1 MLSVRCKNE
10 KQKRSKSSKGFTLIE
25 LLAVIVILAIIALI
39 ATPIIVGVINDAKKN
54 AFKDTAYGVVNAAE
68 LYYAGQY
75 GNDAFAGKTFDFSGN
90 VDDLKLSGKKPS
102 SGTLQMDKNGN
113 TFLAIS
119 DGTYCA
125 VKNSGQSNVSVFKGQ
140 CTTTMLKNEIEKD
153 TAHLAKNVVIN
164 GETVNKVKGTKSEKL
179 TMKNYVWYSGQL
191 WQVFETNDTTHT
203 IKLITAQSITSI
215 PYGSTNNWQ
224 NSWVRKWLN
233 EGVFY
238 PALETNGLLVNSTF
252 CLDEP
257 AITGTQIT
265 NEGHNIMQVTGHTK
279 IGTCTN
285 KITEKVGL
293 MTFED
298 YAYANTGT
306 SATYT
311 GGSFLDEDEFTW
323 TMTPYATGGKQNQMF
338 IQWYTNGYLTYKV
351 NSGDW
356 SITNTYGHGVRPVIS
371 IADTAMIS
379 AGTGTKKDPYVLAG
393 ERMLDKD
400 NDVNNAKVGDYVY
413 LDESKNPYT
422 FTSEYV
428 ARDLSYTTTKDKV
441 RYRVVAKEADGTTKI
456 ERADILRSLPNTI
469 AINSSIYVPYY
480 YSSTCGY
487 INSTWQGS
495 GCINHNMFLPDDGS
509 GEYKYTES
517 KNVAFYL
524 NNASNSF
531 YNWYSDTT
539 KNMIAKS
546 NWNLYTSG
554 YGKDY
559 SALNNNPSAEYPAR
573 TMDGVASANVG
584 LPSWGE
590 MYTGNDLNVTY
601 WYINRWAGSS
611 SNVANVNSNGLAS
624 GDNAGYWQSL
634 RPVVRLKSNVKV
646 VSGEGTMT
654 SPYTLKV

>member
-1 MLSVRCKNE
+1 MKKTRK
-10 KQKRSKSSKGFTLIE
+10 KGFTLIE

-54 AFKDTAYGVVNAAE
+54 AFQDTAYGVAEAAK
-68 LYYAGQY
+68 LYYAGQFD
-75 GNDAFAGKTFDFSGN
+75 NDAFAGKTFDFSGN
-90 VDDLKLSGKKPS
+90 VDELKLSGKKPS
-102 SGTLQMDKNGN
+102 SGTLQIDKNGN
-113 TFLAIS
+113 SFLAVS

-125 VKNSGQSNVSVFKGQ
+125 VKNSGQSNINVFKGK
-140 CTTTMLKNEIEKD
+140 CTTTFLKDEIEKD
-153 TAHLAKNVVIN
+153 SSHIVKNTVVN
-164 GETVNKVKGTKSEKL
+164 GETVNKVIGKKDEKL

-191 WQVFETNDTTHT
+191 WQVLETNDSNHT

-224 NSWVRKWLN
+224 SSWVRKWLN

-265 NEGHNIMQVTGHTK
+265 NESHNIMQITGHTK

-298 YAYANTGT
+298 YAYANTGS

-311 GGSFLDEDEFTW
+311 GGSFLDEDEW
-323 TMTPYATGGKQNQMF
+323 EWMITPYTAGGKNNQMF
-338 IQWYTNGYLTYKV
+338 IQWYTNGYLTYKI

-356 SITNTYGHGVRPVIS
+356 SITNSYGHGVRPVIS
-371 IADTAMIS
+371 ITDTAMI
-379 AGTGTKKDPYVLAG
+379 AEGTGTKKDPYVLAG

-413 LDESKNPYT
+413 LDESKNPYI

-428 ARDLSYTTTKDKV
+428 ARDLSYNTTKDKV
-441 RYRVVAKEADGTTKI
+441 RYRIVAKEADGTTKI

-480 YSSTCGY
+480 YSSTCGS
-487 INSTWQGS
+487 IDGVWQTS
-495 GCINHNMFLPDDGS
+495 GCTNHNMFLPADGS
-509 GEYKYTES
+509 GEYKYIES
-517 KNVAFYL
+517 KNAAYYL

-531 YNWYSDTT
+531 YNWYSDST

-546 NWNLYTSG
+546 DWNLYTSG
-554 YGKDY
+554 QGKDY
-559 SALNNNPSAEYPAR
+559 SALNNNPSASYPAR

-601 WYINRWAGSS
+601 WYINRWSGSS
-611 SNVANVNSNGLAS
+611 SHVALVYDS
-624 GDNAGYWQSL
+624 GTAYGTFAGHYWLSL
-634 RPVVRLKSNVKV
+634 RPVVRLKSDVKI

-654 SPYTLKV
+654 EPYTLKI

>member
-1 MLSVRCKNE
+1 MKE
-10 KQKRSKSSKGFTLIE
+10 KRNKKGFTLIE

-54 AFKDTAYGVVNAAE
+54 AFTDTAYGVAEAAK
-68 LYYAGQY
+68 LYYAGQFD
-75 GNDAFAGKTFDFSGN
+75 NDAFAGKTFDFTGN
-90 VDDLKLSGKKPS
+90 TDELKLSGKKPS
-102 SGTLQMDKNGN
+102 SGTLQIDKNGN
-113 TFLAIS
+113 SFLAVS

-125 VKNSGQSNVSVFKGQ
+125 VKNSGQSQINVFKGK
-140 CTTTMLKNEIEKD
+140 CTTTFLKDEIEKD
-153 TAHLAKNVVIN
+153 TAHIAKNVVVN
-164 GETVNKVKGTKSEKL
+164 GETVNKVIGKKDEKL

-191 WQVFETNDTTHT
+191 WQVMETNNTNHT
-203 IKLITAQSITSI
+203 IKLITAQSLTSI
-215 PYGSTNNWQ
+215 AYGETSDWQ
-224 NSWVRKWLN
+224 SSWVRKWLN

-252 CLDEP
+252 CVDEP
-257 AITGTQIT
+257 TVIGNSVTADNGPIFQISS
-265 NEGHNIMQVTGHTK
+265 HTK

-306 SATYT
+306 SAVYA
-311 GGSFLDEDEFTW
+311 GGSFLDEDEW
-323 TMTPYATGGKQNQMF
+323 EWMITPYTAGGKSNQMF
-338 IQWYTNGYLTYKV
+338 IQWYTNGYLSFKI

-371 IADTAMIS
+371 IVDTAMIS

-393 ERMLDKD
+393 ERMLDKEG
-400 NDVNNAKVGDYVY
+400 DVNNAKVGDYVY

-441 RYRVVAKEADGTTKI
+441 RYRIVSKEADGTTKI
-456 ERADILRSLPNTI
+456 ERVDILRSLPNTI
-469 AINSSIYVPYY
+469 AIGSGYNVPYY
-480 YSSTCGY
+480 YNSTCGY
-487 INSTWQGS
+487 INSAWQSS
-495 GCINHNMFLPDDGS
+495 GCVNHNMFLPDDGS

-517 KNVAFYL
+517 KNIAYYL

-546 NWNLYTSG
+546 NWNLYTGG

-559 SALNNNPSAEYPAR
+559 SKIDDNPNAEYPVR
-573 TMDGVASANVG
+573 TMDGVVSANVG

-590 MYTGNDLNVTY
+590 MYTGNDLNIPY

-611 SNVANVNSNGLAS
+611 SDVAYVNGSGNANGS
-624 GDNAGYWQSL
+624 NAGGNWQAI

-646 VSGEGTMT
+646 ASGQGTMT
-654 SPYTLKV
+654 EPYQLKI